1 MCVRLL
7 YYLRQSLKE
16 HDLTIATISVEER
29 LGRIE
34 ARLDTLTTV
43 FVTKEDLA
51 NFKADLSRDMIRLT
65 LALATL
71 QLVSVG
77 TVAAIVKFIW

>member
-16 HDLTIATISVEER
+16 HDLTTVTISVEER

>member
-1 MCVRLL
+1 MTTV
-7 YYLRQSLKE
+7 
-16 HDLTIATISVEER
+16 TMSVEER

-34 ARLDTLTTV
+34 TRLDTLTTI
-43 FVTKEDLA
+43 FATKEDLS

>member
-1 MCVRLL
+1 MTTV
-7 YYLRQSLKE
+7 
-16 HDLTIATISVEER
+16 TMSVEER

-34 ARLDTLTTV
+34 ARLDSSTTV

-51 NFKADLSRDMIRLT
+51 NLKADLNRDMLRLT

-71 QLVSVG
+71 QMVGLG
-77 TVAAIVKFIW
+77 TVAAIVKFIG